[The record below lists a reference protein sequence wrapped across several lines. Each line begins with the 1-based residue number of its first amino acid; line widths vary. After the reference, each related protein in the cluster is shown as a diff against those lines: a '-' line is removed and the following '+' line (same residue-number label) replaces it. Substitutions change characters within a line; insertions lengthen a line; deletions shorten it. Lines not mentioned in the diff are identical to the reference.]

1 MFPRLLQFPFAF
13 RLDFR
18 RPSRHHV
25 TGRDIAN
32 GTVQPHIV
40 VVVDQPVYHPLR
52 VFEARQFLS
61 AQQFVLQRVVVYW
74 SRLTKDTKLS
84 GHLEESTMS
93 KPRKKRTPQEKFKIV
108 MEGLRGNYGSIAAVL

>member
-1 MFPRLLQFPFAF
+1 MRRQGNPSPSVCKSSLFPRLLQFPFAF

-18 RPSRHHV
+18 RPSSHHV

-52 VFEARQFLS
+52 VFEARQFPS
-61 AQQFVLQRVVVYW
+61 AQQFVLQRVVEL
-74 SRLTKDTKLS
+74 LT
-84 GHLEESTMS
+84 
-93 KPRKKRTPQEKFKIV
+93 
-108 MEGLRGNYGSIAAVL
+108 